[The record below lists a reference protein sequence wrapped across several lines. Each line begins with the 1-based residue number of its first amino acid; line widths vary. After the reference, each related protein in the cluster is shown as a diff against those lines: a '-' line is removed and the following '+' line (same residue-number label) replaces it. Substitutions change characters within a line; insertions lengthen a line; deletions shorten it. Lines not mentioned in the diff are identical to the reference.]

1 MLCVTR
7 AHNHEKII
15 KDTKINITI
24 YAFVKK
30 NTRIEDDMN
39 EDDGSRNKK
48 TRKTTTTIPA
58 AVTSAVIVVATGEL
72 TEIES

>member
-1 MLCVTR
+1 MFNVCVLLTDFHIINMLCVTR
-7 AHNHEKII
+7 AQNHEKII

-39 EDDGSRNKK
+39 KTMEVGTKKNTKNK
-48 TRKTTTTIPA
+48 
-58 AVTSAVIVVATGEL
+58 
-72 TEIES
+72 

>member
-39 EDDGSRNKK
+39 EDDMNEDDGSRNKK
-48 TRKTTTTIPA
+48 HEKQRR
-58 AVTSAVIVVATGEL
+58 L
-72 TEIES
+72 YQQR